1 MTGKL
6 TIFFILDA
14 DALYYKFSSVFGK
27 LSY

>member
-1 MTGKL
+1 MTGKVTL
-6 TIFFILDA
+6 FFILDA